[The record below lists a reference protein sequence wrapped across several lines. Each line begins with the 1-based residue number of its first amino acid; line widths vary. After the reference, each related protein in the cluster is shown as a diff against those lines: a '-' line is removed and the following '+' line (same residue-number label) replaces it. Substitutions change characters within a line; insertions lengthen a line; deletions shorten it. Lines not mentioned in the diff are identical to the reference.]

1 MIGAVASRLLAAL
14 ALTGVAS
21 QSLEFT
27 QQYLQR
33 LGGAADALGA
43 VVERFDAQARAGG
56 LDRGEAIDRLTGNSD
71 EFVAD
76 QGRQMGQTIAEAA
89 AVEARYVALRETAPI
104 LRPVVFLQNPDW
116 DIAERAFE
124 DYRPALP
131 VTMDGIVLTLAG
143 FAFGWMFGS
152 MGHGAVRLDKRR
164 REKRRLKRLEALKRP
179 VSPVRENEDEAA
191 EAIDR
196 RGASH
201 DIL

>member
-33 LGGAADALGA
+33 LGGAADALGE
-43 VVERFDAQARAGG
+43 VVERFDEQARAGG
-56 LDRGEAIDRLTGNSD
+56 LERGEAIDRLTRNPD
-71 EFVAD
+71 DFVAG
-76 QGRQMGQTIAEAA
+76 QGRQMGQTIAEAEA
-89 AVEARYVALRETAPI
+89 IEARYIQLRETAPI

-131 VTMDGIVLTLAG
+131 VTMDGVVLTLIG
-143 FAFGWMFGS
+143 FALGWMLGS
-152 MGHGAVRLDKRR
+152 MGHGAVRLDKKR

-179 VSPVRENEDEAA
+179 VADASDEKRPVA
-191 EAIDR
+191 EPIDS